1 MHCKAV
7 RNSITEVRQ
16 NTAPRTRLTTNAL
29 GLSFY
34 DMWYPVQSQNGPI
47 QVMPSYASYLFI
59 AETLG
64 QSKTLRI
71 SNIYPGRQANGSSIT
86 TALGDSSAGQ
96 LVAYGFWDSVQPSSH
111 SFPTKLALLNMQI
124 FNQTDVAPR
133 PTTEFDISAF
143 RQDSGRSITLKRL
156 QAPGADVTAGNPTTW
171 AGQTFASGLAVGRM
185 VEEKQTSSIVVV
197 QASEAVLVFL

>member
-1 MHCKAV
+1 
-7 RNSITEVRQ
+7 
-16 NTAPRTRLTTNAL
+16 
-29 GLSFY
+29 
-34 DMWYPVQSQNGPI
+34 
-47 QVMPSYASYLFI
+47 MPSYASFLFI

-64 QSKTLRI
+64 VSKTLRV

-96 LVAYGFWDSVQPSSH
+96 LVAYGFWDSAQPTSH

-124 FNQTDVAPR
+124 FNQTDEAPR

-143 RQDSGRSITLKRL
+143 RQDSDRSITLKRL
-156 QAPGADVTAGNPTTW
+156 QAPGADVTAGNLTTW
-171 AGQTFASGLAVGRM
+171 AGQTFASGLASGKM
-185 VEEKQTSSIVVV
+185 VEEKQTSGIVVV